1 MPQLSKPGAVATRR
15 GRPELDRRFIADFE
29 PTEDSR
35 GRLAYCCLPSGCPR
49 RQEDL
54 IDPRRPGDAI
64 KVSCS
69 DKRCE
74 MGAWMHVDCFQEWEE
89 EVLAYLCFCGGR
101 AKSWSDKQK
110 HQNVWTRKVS
120 DIWWRDHGHVYTQL
134 CTLGQIWARL
144 LKREDAEF

>member
-1 MPQLSKPGAVATRR
+1 
-15 GRPELDRRFIADFE
+15 
-29 PTEDSR
+29 
-35 GRLAYCCLPSGCPR
+35 
-49 RQEDL
+49 
-54 IDPRRPGDAI
+54 
-64 KVSCS
+64 
-69 DKRCE
+69 